1 MSQASRA
8 ICKFLTNLLA
18 ILLWILVIGLAVYGA
33 YEFIHMIHTRIK
45 STENANPGGVTYS
58 DDPEEDLNIKT
69 LLYIYPESMF
79 SGHSKEAIISV
90 LKNEIQYLGPDMM
103 KHWNQIYLDSLKK

>member
-8 ICKFLTNLLA
+8 ICKFLTYLLA

-33 YEFIHMIHTRIK
+33 YEFIHMIRNK
-45 STENANPGGVTYS
+45 LTENADPNGVTYS
-58 DDPEEDLNIKT
+58 DNPEEDLNIKT

-79 SGHSKEAIISV
+79 SGYSKEAVISA
-90 LKNEIQYLGPDMM
+90 LKNEVQYLGPDMM